1 MWQWTF
7 LNRTDGL
14 VRLSFF
20 LFLKELEKNL
30 INMVNNCPIA
40 FLSLGLLSE
49 IEQIEMSES
58 EVDAG
63 SPSPILGAHDS
74 ATVAATIQGII
85 FFFCFLRLLFPLYFS
100 LSLH

>member
-1 MWQWTF
+1 
-7 LNRTDGL
+7 
-14 VRLSFF
+14 
-20 LFLKELEKNL
+20 
-30 INMVNNCPIA
+30 MVNNCPIA

-85 FFFCFLRLLFPLYFS
+85 FFFVFYVYCFLFISLYHFIRI
-100 LSLH
+100 